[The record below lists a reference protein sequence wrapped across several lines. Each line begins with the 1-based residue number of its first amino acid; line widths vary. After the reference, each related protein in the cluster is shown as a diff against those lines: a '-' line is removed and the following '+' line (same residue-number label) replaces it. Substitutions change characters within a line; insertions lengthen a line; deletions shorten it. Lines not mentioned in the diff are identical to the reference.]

1 MFHTHRTRNPGGGGG
16 DCSSIYGFGRLTSF
30 HTKNIDWLWKSPWKA
45 ITLSLK
51 DEPSLQKVFTIIT
64 LYMKVKYAMQGK
76 IHIWFTLLKDKY
88 TCIFVK
94 KKKMVKE
101 CIFAHGQLLKYRTR
115 QDTYM
120 VHTSLPPNWLMRG
133 SRGGPDP
140 PCKTKIY

>member
-1 MFHTHRTRNPGGGGG
+1 MFHTHRTRNPGGY
-16 DCSSIYGFGRLTSF
+16 CSSIYGFGRLTSF

-115 QDTYM
+115 QDTY
-120 VHTSLPPNWLMRG
+120 
-133 SRGGPDP
+133 
-140 PCKTKIY
+140 IYGTYLSPSQLTHAWI

>member
-1 MFHTHRTRNPGGGGG
+1 MFHTHRTRNPGGGG

-94 KKKMVKE
+94 KKKNGKGMH
-101 CIFAHGQLLKYRTR
+101 FRTR
-115 QDTYM
+115 AIAKIPDQTRYIYGTYLSPSQLT
-120 VHTSLPPNWLMRG
+120 HAW
-133 SRGGPDP
+133 
-140 PCKTKIY
+140 I